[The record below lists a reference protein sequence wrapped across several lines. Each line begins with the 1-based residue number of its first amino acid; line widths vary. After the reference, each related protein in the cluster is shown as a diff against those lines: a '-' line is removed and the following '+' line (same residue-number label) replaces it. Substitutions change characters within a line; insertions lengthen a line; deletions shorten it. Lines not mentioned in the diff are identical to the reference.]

1 MGRRKKEDERAFDGK
16 FDVKSFDKALEA
28 IQEKNQISA
37 EETRELLRL
46 SIDKAARDT
55 LEPIQDN
62 AAALHTETVIDEDSG
77 EISFYECK
85 DVVEEVV
92 DDFYQIELEDAQE
105 IDPKYKVGDVVKYKQ
120 DLASLDYQFFA
131 RTVQNFMQRVRE
143 ATKKALI
150 DHYSDRV
157 GEIVTGTVDKTESGF
172 VTLMINK
179 VQATLTPKNSIP
191 GEQFL
196 PGDQVKVLLQS
207 IGVNE
212 TSSNKNAQ
220 LLISRTADQ
229 FLAKLFESEIPDI
242 ADHTVEIKGIAREP
256 GNRSK
261 VAVESNTPDVDPTGA
276 CIGSDGSRIKDI
288 VSQISNEKID
298 VIKYQENPYLYIAE
312 ALKPATVDG
321 VVFLD
326 EEVPEHKS
334 PKAIAIVKNE
344 ESKIAIG
351 RRGVNVRLA
360 SRLTGYSIDIK
371 EQDDAM
377 KNHISYTRIDDI
389 KRKEALSRL
398 DSDEAFVEEEDLDI
412 ENNSIE
418 LENAV
423 VNAEL
428 DNSVQDD
435 FAPEAQDENVESEEE
450 IEFAP
455 EVEEKEEEV
464 VEEKEAATE
473 DTSSEEAETEEEE
486 VEHVEITS
494 KAKISLSALEAQ
506 IERDKKKSGTAA
518 NRRNFRK
525 KKTEEKKKV
534 VKVDIDNAM
543 PIYTKEELENLEDE
557 EDNTVTSNYDDY
569 DEYEEYDSDDY
580 YED

>member
-1 MGRRKKEDERAFDGK
+1 MGRRRKEDERSFDGK

-28 IQEKNQISA
+28 IQDKNQIPA

-62 AAALHTETVIDEDSG
+62 AAALHTETIIDEETG
-77 EISFYECK
+77 EINFYECK
-85 DVVEEVV
+85 DVVAEVE

-105 IDPKYKVGDVVKYKQ
+105 VDPDFKIGDVVKYKK
-120 DLASLDYQFFA
+120 DLASFDFQFFA
-131 RTVQNFMQRVRE
+131 RTIQNFMQKVKE

-150 DHYSDRV
+150 DHYSERV

-212 TSSNKNAQ
+212 TSTNKNAQ
-220 LLISRTADQ
+220 LLISRTDDQ

-261 VAVESNTPDVDPTGA
+261 VAVDSNSAEVDPTGA

-288 VSQISNEKID
+288 VSQLSNEKID
-298 VIKYQENPYLYIAE
+298 VIRYQDNPYLYIAE

-326 EEVPEHKS
+326 EEVADHKA

-377 KNHISYTRIDDI
+377 KSHISYTRIDDI

-398 DSDEAFVEEEDLDI
+398 DTDDTYDDEEDSSMED
-412 ENNSIE
+412 NSAA
-418 LENAV
+418 LESAV
-423 VNAEL
+423 VNNVENNKSSEA
-428 DNSVQDD
+428 D
-435 FAPEAQDENVESEEE
+435 FAPEFDDVEAVEGE

-455 EVEEKEEEV
+455 VADTATKAAKVEAKVEEKA
-464 VEEKEAATE
+464 KAK
-473 DTSSEEAETEEEE
+473 EEEE
-486 VEHVEITS
+486 EHVEITS
-494 KAKISLSALEAQ
+494 KAKISISALEAQ

-518 NRRNFRK
+518 NYYGPK
-525 KKTEEKKKV
+525 KNKTEDKKKV
-534 VKVDIDNAM
+534 VKIDVDNAM
-543 PIYTKEELENLEDE
+543 PIYTEEELKKME
-557 EDNTVTSNYDDY
+557 EEESSSTTTYDDDN
-569 DEYEEYDSDDY
+569 DEFEEYDSDDY
-580 YED
+580 YEDKN

>member
-1 MGRRKKEDERAFDGK
+1 MGRRRKDDERAFDGK

-28 IQEKNQISA
+28 IQEKNQIPA

-62 AAALHTETVIDEDSG
+62 AAALHTETVIDEKSG

-85 DVVEEVV
+85 DVVDEVE
-92 DDFYQIELEDAQE
+92 DDFYQIELADAQK
-105 IDPKYKVGDVVKYKQ
+105 IDPNYKVGDVVKYKK
-120 DLASLDYQFFA
+120 DLAALDYQFFA
-131 RTVQNFMQRVRE
+131 RTIQNFMQKVKE

-220 LLISRTADQ
+220 LLISRTDNK

-242 ADHTVEIKGIAREP
+242 ADHTVVIKDIAREP

-261 VAVESNTPDVDPTGA
+261 VAVDSNDPEVDPTGA

-288 VSQISNEKID
+288 VSQLSNEKID
-298 VIKYQENPYLYIAE
+298 VIRYQENPYLYIAE

-326 EEVPEHKS
+326 GEVAAHKA

-398 DSDEAFVEEEDLDI
+398 DSDEILDEDDLDI
-412 ENNSIE
+412 DSNSAA
-418 LENAV
+418 LESAV
-423 VNAEL
+423 VEADKVSDIEAEN
-428 DNSVQDD
+428 DIPSYDSDDEETEFTPSAAETTETKEATTDKEDDANVQK
-435 FAPEAQDENVESEEE
+435 PVEAKENDQDE
-450 IEFAP
+450 
-455 EVEEKEEEV
+455 
-464 VEEKEAATE
+464 
-473 DTSSEEAETEEEE
+473 
-486 VEHVEITS
+486 EHVEITS
-494 KAKISLSALEAQ
+494 KAKISISALEAQ
-506 IERDKKKSGTAA
+506 IERDKKKASTA
-518 NRRNFRK
+518 NDHHSSHKN
-525 KKTEEKKKV
+525 KTDDKKKV
-534 VKVDIDNAM
+534 VKIDVDNAM
-543 PIYTKEELENLEDE
+543 PIYTEEELRDIEEEENSDS
-557 EDNTVTSNYDDY
+557 SNYDDY
-569 DEYEEYDSDDY
+569 DEFEEYDSDDY
-580 YED
+580 YEDK

>member
-1 MGRRKKEDERAFDGK
+1 MGRRKKEEERTFDGK
-16 FDVKSFDKALEA
+16 FDVKSFEKALED
-28 IQEKNQISA
+28 IQEKNQIPA

-62 AAALHTETVIDEDSG
+62 AAALHTETVIDEKSG

-85 DVVEEVV
+85 DVVDEVI
-92 DDFYQIELEDAQE
+92 DDFYQIELEDAQK
-105 IDPKYKVGDVVKYKQ
+105 IDPSYKVGDVVKHKI

-131 RTVQNFMQRVRE
+131 RTIQNFMQKLKE

-150 DHYSDRV
+150 DHYSNRV
-157 GEIVTGTVDKTESGF
+157 GEIIIGTVDKTESGF
-172 VTLMINK
+172 VTLMIDK

-212 TSSNKNAQ
+212 TSNNKNAQ
-220 LLISRTADQ
+220 LLISRTDDK

-261 VAVESNTPDVDPTGA
+261 VAVDSNSPEVDPTGA

-288 VSQISNEKID
+288 VSQLSNEKID
-298 VIKYQENPYLYIAE
+298 VIRYQSNPYLYIAE

-371 EQDDAM
+371 EQDEAM

-398 DSDEAFVEEEDLDI
+398 DSDEAFADEEDLDI
-412 ENNSIE
+412 ESNSIA

-423 VNAEL
+423 VNA
-428 DNSVQDD
+428 DIANSK
-435 FAPEAQDENVESEEE
+435 ESEKEEEEFTPE
-450 IEFAP
+450 IEP
-455 EVEEKEEEV
+455 EIETPEDEFQPEPQEEKTEEKPVEEKKEEKEEE
-464 VEEKEAATE
+464 E
-473 DTSSEEAETEEEE
+473 
-486 VEHVEITS
+486 EHVEITS
-494 KAKISLSALEAQ
+494 KAKISISALEAE
-506 IERDKKKSGTAA
+506 IERDKKKSGTAT
-518 NRRNFRK
+518 NRRNYK
-525 KKTEEKKKV
+525 KNKKEDKKKV
-534 VKVDIDNAM
+534 VEIDVDNAM
-543 PIYTKEELENLEDE
+543 PIYTEEELRNMEEEEND
-557 EDNTVTSNYDDY
+557 TSSNYDDY
-569 DEYEEYDSDDY
+569 DEFEEYDSDDY
-580 YED
+580 YEDK

>member
-1 MGRRKKEDERAFDGK
+1 MGRRKKEEERTFDGK
-16 FDVKSFDKALEA
+16 FDVKSFEKALED
-28 IQEKNQISA
+28 IQEKNQIPA

-62 AAALHTETVIDEDSG
+62 AAALHTETVIDEKSG

-85 DVVEEVV
+85 DVVDEVI
-92 DDFYQIELEDAQE
+92 DDFYQIELEDAQK
-105 IDPKYKVGDVVKYKQ
+105 IDPSYKVGDVVKHKI

-131 RTVQNFMQRVRE
+131 RTIQNFMQKLKE

-150 DHYSDRV
+150 DHYSNRV
-157 GEIVTGTVDKTESGF
+157 GEIIIGTVDKTESGF
-172 VTLMINK
+172 VTLMIDK

-212 TSSNKNAQ
+212 TSNNKNAQ
-220 LLISRTADQ
+220 LLISRTDDK

-261 VAVESNTPDVDPTGA
+261 VAVDSNSPEVDPTGA

-288 VSQISNEKID
+288 VSQLSNEKID
-298 VIKYQENPYLYIAE
+298 VIRYQSNPYLYIAE

-371 EQDDAM
+371 EQDEAM

-398 DSDEAFVEEEDLDI
+398 DSDEAFADEEDLDI
-412 ENNSIE
+412 ESNSIA

-423 VNAEL
+423 VNA
-428 DNSVQDD
+428 DIAKSK
-435 FAPEAQDENVESEEE
+435 ESEKEEEEFTPE
-450 IEFAP
+450 IEP
-455 EVEEKEEEV
+455 EIETPEDEFQPEPQEEKTEEKPVEEKKEEKEEE
-464 VEEKEAATE
+464 E
-473 DTSSEEAETEEEE
+473 
-486 VEHVEITS
+486 EHVEITS
-494 KAKISLSALEAQ
+494 KAKISISALEAE
-506 IERDKKKSGTAA
+506 IERDKKKSGTAT
-518 NRRNFRK
+518 NRRNYK
-525 KKTEEKKKV
+525 KNKKEDKKKV
-534 VKVDIDNAM
+534 VEIDVDNAM
-543 PIYTKEELENLEDE
+543 PIYTEEELRNMEEEEND
-557 EDNTVTSNYDDY
+557 TSSNYDDY
-569 DEYEEYDSDDY
+569 DEFEEYDSDDY
-580 YED
+580 YEDK